1 MFFVEA
7 IVALV
12 LAPILPHI
20 VSIAVHHSILEGT
33 LKVAAIGPLE
43 AALTAHLISEP
54 RARVFTAVGPKVASF
69 AFLDTAEKV
78 SMVVATITPHL
89 NALSIL
95 LVLLAA
101 RDIRLRVHV
110 V

>member
-1 MFFVEA
+1 MFFVKA

-33 LKVAAIGPLE
+33 LKVATIGPLE

-54 RARVFTAVGPKVASF
+54 RARVFTAVGPKVAPFTLLHSIV
-69 AFLDTAEKV
+69 EV
-78 SMVVATITPHL
+78 SMIVAAITPDLGAHT
-89 NALSIL
+89 IL
-95 LVLLAA
+95 LLLKACQ
-101 RDIRLRVHV
+101 I
-110 V
+110 

>member
-7 IVALV
+7 VVALV

-54 RARVFTAVGPKVASF
+54 RARVFTAVGPKVAAF
-69 AFLDTAEKV
+69 ALLHSIVEV
-78 SMVVATITPHL
+78 SMIVAAITPD
-89 NALSIL
+89 LSAHTIL
-95 LVLLAA
+95 LLLKTCQ
-101 RDIRLRVHV
+101 I
-110 V
+110 